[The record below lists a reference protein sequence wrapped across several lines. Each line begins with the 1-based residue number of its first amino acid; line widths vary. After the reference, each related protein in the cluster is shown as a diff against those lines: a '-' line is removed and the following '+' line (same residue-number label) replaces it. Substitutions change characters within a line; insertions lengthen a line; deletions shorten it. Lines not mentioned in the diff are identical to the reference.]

1 MSKNTMGR
9 RIVER
14 REALG
19 ISQAELARRVGISP
33 QAMQWIEAGKTLRPR
48 FLTEIAQNLGVASEW
63 LLFGN
68 IVQAAP
74 PKPAEPAA
82 LGYEIGLLERGW
94 IEELEG
100 AFPAPPPTPT
110 GGTEIPVYVATAYP
124 GGVERTPSSPALL
137 RVALRELLP
146 PSLEG
151 NPSVDHSRDFPLL
164 GLDYSSPDDS
174 VVRPPSLSGSPR
186 GYGLYFYEVAPL
198 SPRIIGNELLYVDP
212 NASPTSESIVIH
224 WHRSNIFILSVFG
237 SASDEW
243 YSGSVSVKGTL
254 TSVQISRQHIKE
266 THVVTG
272 LDFRSPTI
280 SRHKDVSP
288 IPSSSADIDRE
299 IAALKARLAE
309 LVTHAA
315 VLIDLDK
322 LFRDHPSIFEH
333 LSKKL
338 DDTIK

>member
-100 AFPAPPPTPT
+100 AFPAPPRHPQGARRYRSTLPRPIL
-110 GGTEIPVYVATAYP
+110 EA
-124 GGVERTPSSPALL
+124 SSGLPLL
-137 RVALRELLP
+137 RRSCEWRY
-146 PSLEG
+146 G
-151 NPSVDHSRDFPLL
+151 NFCR
-164 GLDYSSPDDS
+164 
-174 VVRPPSLSGSPR
+174 R
-186 GYGLYFYEVAPL
+186 
-198 SPRIIGNELLYVDP
+198 
-212 NASPTSESIVIH
+212 
-224 WHRSNIFILSVFG
+224 
-237 SASDEW
+237 
-243 YSGSVSVKGTL
+243 
-254 TSVQISRQHIKE
+254 
-266 THVVTG
+266 
-272 LDFRSPTI
+272 
-280 SRHKDVSP
+280 
-288 IPSSSADIDRE
+288 
-299 IAALKARLAE
+299 ALKEIRA
-309 LVTHAA
+309 
-315 VLIDLDK
+315 
-322 LFRDHPSIFEH
+322 
-333 LSKKL
+333 
-338 DDTIK
+338 